1 MKDITFIFLS
11 ASIIFMVILNMVR
24 NKRKNRE
31 ELDGLTILLYM
42 LLTQREADANGVL
55 FTIEKYSEHN
65 RKPINQLRIS
75 YLKNVSPDFDGSIR
89 RSLGAT
95 FYEASGLLFRSGTAR
110 AIEFLEGAGEIVRSS
125 RSRITKV
132 RNEIVNSIGIIFTM
146 VIMFLIVIYF
156 LSPYMGFFKMNN
168 I

>member
-1 MKDITFIFLS
+1 MKDITVIFLCVS
-11 ASIIFMVILNMVR
+11 VVFMVILNMIR
-24 NKRKNRE
+24 NKRKSRE
-31 ELDGLTILLYM
+31 ELDGLSVLLYM

-55 FTIEKYSEHN
+55 FTLEKYSEHN

-75 YLKNVSPDFDGSIR
+75 YLKNISPDFDGGIR

-95 FYEASGLLFRSGTAR
+95 FYEASGLLFRSGTVR
-110 AIEFLEGAGEIVRSS
+110 AVEYLEGAGEITRSG
-125 RSRITKV
+125 RSRIAKV